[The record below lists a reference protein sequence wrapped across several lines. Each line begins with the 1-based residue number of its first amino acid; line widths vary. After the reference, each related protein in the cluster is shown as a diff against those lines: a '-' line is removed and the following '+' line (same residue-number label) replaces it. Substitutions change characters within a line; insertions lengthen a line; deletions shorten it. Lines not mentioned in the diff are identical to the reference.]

1 MEAPK
6 LGQKIDAAL
15 VHATA
20 TGRVPLDEM
29 SGSLGD
35 GKELSAKVGRY
46 IARAGPMKHTAFAT
60 LKPGALSTSHPGL
73 ALPAEYAKRTC
84 STSDWAE
91 YDGTLSQ
98 AAEICASTVNFEGLT
113 QRSHVPLAKQWV
125 HGLDQEL
132 LQTISDLTYVY
143 RILDDYSGPILPL
156 HRWSMLR
163 RPEGGAVGSYEE
175 GPREGLRA
183 LSQRYARALWNED
196 LTSLRK
202 TPLISEVPL
211 YENSL
216 ASDGQWRILMVLGS
230 RHGRLH
236 NGHPNLLDEE
246 GDAYMPELQG
256 DLGTYNTVNGCV
268 ERQENAVLR
277 GGFASEEAAA
287 ENVKALRMVWAFNQL
302 KPQATTAAH
311 RCAAAPPLSHVPAVS
326 DGSRARVLSL
336 QMHNQMALVKAN
348 IMPRYKM
355 GSLETERV
363 QQGFS
368 VFKPSREGQHFR
380 AKKELSLRRLLAYCG
395 CLLRRFHIYECEK
408 WVNKCKLAADG
419 KVSCCSLT
427 SPHIF
432 LRHPSLSRHLRCT
445 ITLGAL
451 PCLQFLD
458 RADFL
463 RLWRKMVQ
471 ESNADEEMA
480 GMNKEVFDDTLP
492 LRLEIRLTRAGLM
505 EISGLVNRCAPPR
518 FEHARDG

>member
-336 QMHNQMALVKAN
+336 QMHNQMALAGDGARAAGILGLQALARGSALSGEEGALAAAAARLLRLLTAPLPYIRVREVGQQVQARGRWQCVVLFPN
-348 IMPRYKM
+348 LTTHLSSPPLLVSPPAMHHHTWSPSVFAVPRPSRFSPTVAQD
-355 GSLETERV
+355 GARV
-363 QQGFS
+363 QRRRGDGGDEQGS
-368 VFKPSREGQHFR
+368 VR
-380 AKKELSLRRLLAYCG
+380 
-395 CLLRRFHIYECEK
+395 
-408 WVNKCKLAADG
+408 
-419 KVSCCSLT
+419 
-427 SPHIF
+427 
-432 LRHPSLSRHLRCT
+432 
-445 ITLGAL
+445 
-451 PCLQFLD
+451 
-458 RADFL
+458 
-463 RLWRKMVQ
+463 
-471 ESNADEEMA
+471 
-480 GMNKEVFDDTLP
+480 
-492 LRLEIRLTRAGLM
+492 
-505 EISGLVNRCAPPR
+505 
-518 FEHARDG
+518 